1 MKTRN
6 YLISTVLIV
15 SLLINADAQAKTGH
29 SSARIGNPGLHRG
42 RGQVI
47 THQTSRSSHTRPGL
61 VITGGSHR
69 RSAGISISTSGF
81 HFSTSLI
88 PSLRSRYSN
97 LHRRS
102 TVISHRRPLIIQ
114 RPAPVRIH
122 QSTVTVWITNPN
134 GSSTPVVLIREG
146 PWYIGPRGE
155 RYYSLPTQHKLRP
168 LYGLHCDSRTANKI
182 TIYIPTWT
190 GGKIPV
196 TLIATAEGYI
206 GPKGELYTKMPT
218 ENQLAMIYGR

>member
-6 YLISTVLIV
+6 YLISTILIIA
-15 SLLINADAQAKTGH
+15 LLINADARAKTGQ
-29 SSARIGNPGLHRG
+29 SSHKLSNPGLRRG
-42 RGQVI
+42 GGQVI
-47 THQTSRSSHTRPGL
+47 TRQSSHSSHTRPGL
-61 VITGGSHR
+61 VITGSSHR
-69 RSAGISISTSGF
+69 RTAGITISTPKF

-102 TVISHRRPLIIQ
+102 TVISHRRPVIVQ

-134 GSSTPVVLIREG
+134 GSRTSVVLISEG

-155 RYYSLPTQHKLRP
+155 RYHSLPTQHQLRP
-168 LYGLHCDSRTANKI
+168 LYGLHCDAPTTNEI

-218 ENQLAMIYGR
+218 ENQLRMIYAK